1 MQSEFYKIYINL
13 TQDAKSKNDIEI
25 NFEKAIEYAKDSEVC
40 KGGKYNIH
48 PRYSYNNG
56 KRKFLG
62 YNGSL
67 AFNCTFKDEKII
79 EEFLTDIEKIDE
91 LKISQGQMQPT
102 LSEEQKILLDER
114 LEKQVYTYAK
124 EYVSFLDDQLD
135 VHCKVSKIE
144 FQSYNNVSP
153 VMRMEADMAYS
164 AKSVNITKPI
174 DSTGNKSIR
183 IKYTFSCEN

>member
-1 MQSEFYKIYINL
+1 MKILITLALFLNFLFSLEITKNVTLNETMQSEFYKIYINL

-40 KGGKYNIH
+40 KGGKYNIY
-48 PRYSYNNG
+48 PRYSYHNG

-79 EEFLTDIEKIDE
+79 EEFLSDIEKIDD

-102 LSEEQKILLDER
+102 L
-114 LEKQVYTYAK
+114 
-124 EYVSFLDDQLD
+124 
-135 VHCKVSKIE
+135 
-144 FQSYNNVSP
+144 
-153 VMRMEADMAYS
+153 
-164 AKSVNITKPI
+164 
-174 DSTGNKSIR
+174 
-183 IKYTFSCEN
+183 